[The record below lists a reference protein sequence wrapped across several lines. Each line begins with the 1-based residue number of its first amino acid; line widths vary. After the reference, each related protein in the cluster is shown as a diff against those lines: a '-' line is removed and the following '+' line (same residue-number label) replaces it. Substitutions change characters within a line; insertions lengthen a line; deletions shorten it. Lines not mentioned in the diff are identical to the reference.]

1 MGTVCPSLTLIS
13 FSTPAEGDGISASTL
28 SVEISNNGSSRSTLS
43 PGFLSHLVIVPSK
56 MLSPICGMTT
66 SVAILHS
73 PVRHQTRCRAR
84 HAVPLKAP
92 SSSAQV
98 PSRHQKLFLRSAK
111 NIPRAAANTAPA
123 YPAPSRASAGHPDRR
138 TPFRKE
144 SLQFR
149 PRFLPFWCLHALPNI
164 YWFSSPIAKSSL
176 HRAAAASAN
185 QSLRLRCLP
194 SPARPPLRATCA
206 SSPRRKQ
213 SSGACPRAARW
224 PCRWAPCNPR
234 LEPLL

>member
-73 PVRHQTRCRAR
+73 PVRYQTRCRGTICRAPAR
-84 HAVPLKAP
+84 RISNV
-92 SSSAQV
+92 QV
-98 PSRHQKLFLRSAK
+98 PWRHQKLFLRLAK
-111 NIPRAAANTAPA
+111 NIPRGAANTAPE
-123 YPAPSRASAGHPDRR
+123 YPATSRASTAHPNRQTLSRR
-138 TPFRKE
+138 EPPQSHPR
-144 SLQFR
+144 FR
-149 PRFLPFWCLHALPNI
+149 PSSYLRAPPNI

-185 QSLRLRCLP
+185 RSLRLRCLL
-194 SPARPPLRATCA
+194 SPAHPPLPATCA

-213 SSGACPRAARW
+213 SSGACLRAARW
-224 PCRWAPCNPR
+224 PCRWARCNPR
-234 LEPLL
+234 SEPLL